1 MISFDSTG
9 KATFKMT
16 DEEAAAVKAPG
27 HIMGNV
33 IPIPPDGACR
43 HPSEES
49 KSFYPVPMDIA
60 KMPDRDYMNLCLANG
75 LSQAQWEENDSA
87 RKRGDSLPFQ
97 LSIQFASEGGTI
109 AEQLKALG
117 LTGEPSGMTDEEA
130 RATWQA
136 AENRRKGM
144 QDWIDTRAHQNDPP
158 KNMRVDDAN
167 ALIFS
172 YFDKL
177 KYPKIVEAKAVLLHE
192 LGSVFLV
199 SFDETRVT
207 ATGIKAPLHRFDI
220 RKPCYAVIVN
230 GVVAGYTEDFWS
242 DADKY
247 KLILKCHLGLLQMDA
262 HEADK
267 LKPPVAEKKVEAPR
281 ASDETISAVI
291 GRYEELLRTKDAQIS
306 AANTETGEWMK
317 KRADIGKLHDDL
329 FFKIK
334 RIEDVISGA
343 DEKEKANLAK
353 AKEAL
358 KDDPVACMIGA
369 NNNWFLGDEEGAPE
383 TQPNPCIEKDEEYLR
398 SIPGQ
403 YATTDYNNSYSPGRG
418 YSFPERGEAAGE
430 AQEKPS
436 GA

>member
-1 MISFDSTG
+1 MSDLDAMPGTPGPAGCIGVTG
-9 KATFKMT
+9 
-16 DEEAAAVKAPG
+16 P
-27 HIMGNV
+27 IMGNV
-33 IPIPPDGACR
+33 VPIPP
-43 HPSEES
+43 PTT
-49 KSFYPVPMDIA
+49 P
-60 KMPDRDYMNLCLANG
+60 N
-75 LSQAQWEENDSA
+75 
-87 RKRGDSLPFQ
+87 
-97 LSIQFASEGGTI
+97 
-109 AEQLKALG
+109 
-117 LTGEPSGMTDEEA
+117 GMTDEEA
-130 RATWQA
+130 RAVLKA
-136 AENRRKGM
+136 AELSRSLQEWR
-144 QDWIDTRAHQNDPP
+144 DALDLHRNDPNPP
-158 KNMRVDDAN
+158 KNMCVDDAN

-172 YFDKL
+172 YFDRL
-177 KYPKIVEAKAVLLHE
+177 KYPKIIEAKAVLLHE

-199 SFDETRVT
+199 SFEQNQHI
-207 ATGIKAPLHRFDI
+207 IKVNSHDA
-220 RKPCYAVIVN
+220 PCYAIIVN
-230 GVVAGYTEDFWS
+230 GVVAGYNEDFWS

-343 DEKEKANLAK
+343 DEKEKADLEK

-358 KDDPVACMIGA
+358 KDDPIACMIGA
-369 NNNWFLGDEEGAPE
+369 NSNWFLGDEESASE
-383 TQPNPCIEKDEEYLR
+383 TQQNPCIEKDEGYLR

-403 YATTDYNNSYSPGRG
+403 YETMNETKDPDDTLQRRYAIGRDKPMSG
-418 YSFPERGEAAGE
+418 VVGFVPVAPDPNYPRTINGAVYPVDTPSIPTP
-430 AQEKPS
+430 EKPS